1 MLLENWTMYIVH
13 LSSPCLLAATGSN
26 GVVAPPQT
34 TSLKSRG
41 LGLLRKL
48 KMSAELLIAIV
59 ALLSWLAVGVVMF
72 DFVEYKAVPGRWKKN
87 NDKKTYVAKT
97 MVQ

>member
-1 MLLENWTMYIVH
+1 MYMRH
-13 LSSPCLLAATGSN
+13 LTTPDSSLLAATGSN
-26 GVVAPPQT
+26 AVVAPPQT

-48 KMSAELLIAIV
+48 KMSAELLIALV

-72 DFVEYKAVPGRWKKN
+72 NFVEYKTVPGRLRQEKRKN
-87 NDKKTYVAKT
+87 HSI
-97 MVQ
+97 Q